1 MSVSF
6 FLISLLL
13 SCLTLYFHS
22 LSIHVHIIL
31 SDRISTL
38 LNNYRIRSLSLST
51 PTKEKDKNK
60 NSSPLLPLS
69 VQVTASVRI
78 SAVKEMEVRKAVS
91 TILLFFSF
99 FCRRCRHSISH
110 KFPHTIF
117 FLSSI
122 THFPPHL
129 ILALSRLRRIA
140 QG

>member
-1 MSVSF
+1 MFFLLFLLAFIATF
-6 FLISLLL
+6 FLISFLL

-22 LSIHVHIIL
+22 LSINVHIIL

-78 SAVKEMEVRKAVS
+78 SAIKEMEVRKAVS

-99 FCRRCRHSISH
+99 FVVIAVILSH
-110 KFPHTIF
+110 TNFRTRFFFSLQSLIFPLT
-117 FLSSI
+117 
-122 THFPPHL
+122 
-129 ILALSRLRRIA
+129 
-140 QG
+140 